1 MSVRG
6 GLGRSDHCMS
16 NQIWDSEH
24 LNLPGFAIATAL
36 ASDATVRPVFGLG
49 RNTSMPYDF
58 PRPTGLTGGLNQ
70 AGGLITGRGL
80 VHVVDP
86 DFKNMYL
93 DNWFLGVQRAVG
105 REITVEAD
113 YLGSRGQNAYRKF
126 DINRFNGDMLDGR
139 FDPILPG
146 FSNINYTEST
156 DQSTFHGGTVAIKV
170 NRTGLEVGASYTF
183 GKATDYSSSFS
194 AAGRP
199 DAYGLPDQDKGPA
212 DFDVRQKFVMSANWI
227 LPSPASGLARALGG
241 GWQSRGPCSGK
252 PARRSRSSA
261 SIAGSSPSET
271 PRATSSATAAAISTR
286 TISRA
291 TTARTCRRSGARRA
305 ASRMTTS

>member
-1 MSVRG
+1 MWNGGQHTLAPRVSFAWDPANDGRMSVRG
-6 GLGRSDHCMS
+6 GLGRSYDRMS

-36 ASDATVRPVFGLG
+36 ASDATVRPVFGLR

-93 DNWFLGVQRAVG
+93 DNWFVGVQRAVG

-113 YLGSRGQNAYRKF
+113 YLGSHGQNAYRKF

-139 FDPILPG
+139 FDPILAG

-170 NRTGLEVGASYTF
+170 NRTGLKVGASIR
-183 GKATDYSSSFS
+183 S
-194 AAGRP
+194 ARRP
-199 DAYGLPDQDKGPA
+199 T
-212 DFDVRQKFVMSANWI
+212 I
-227 LPSPASGLARALGG
+227 
-241 GWQSRGPCSGK
+241 
-252 PARRSRSSA
+252 PARFRRPGAPMPTARPIRTKDRPTSTCDRSS
-261 SIAGSSPSET
+261 
-271 PRATSSATAAAISTR
+271 
-286 TISRA
+286 
-291 TTARTCRRSGARRA
+291 
-305 ASRMTTS
+305 